1 MGKDIHDFIHGLVP
15 AQEKVASSLELEAF
29 DHLLAQPDD
38 EEEKVAYGMMGGG
51 SEDWLSRF
59 QHTPLYEKAIAL
71 KEKDLALEKR
81 RMEERQRR
89 EKAYRHDDSTWNEQD
104 KLCLEKDKLTLEL
117 HRWRASQEAKTKL
130 KMQVMKVAGNGDPL
144 REKMRRLGQIKKA
157 GSYSGMARDENKR
170 VQGRRKVEDARRAS
184 PVGRAVGSGLLG
196 GVVGH
201 YLGDTVTRGTKHNQ
215 KGRAIGSALG
225 MAAGGYSGYQMGK
238 AVRDLQDREKKKKAE
253 LVEYTGHVNNGEPQA
268 PEWPR
273 AALGVDSAGRRA
285 TPEELRPQ
293 TNVRNPD
300 VQHVTPQSGGEEFER
315 KVSSLIVGAV
325 EGARGLPFSGRVKEA
340 FIRLPGGSLGGR
352 MVSYVG
358 GSGARGAVSQVAHAA
373 PAVAAGK
380 SVGKST
386 IRGSISSADVQRH
399 VAEDALRRST
409 ERAKGTLLEG
419 LSNAPKNPFAREGI
433 AAPGVGAFSDLS
445 HVTAGAPKPSLRDRL
460 SALKERTM
468 SASASKATP
477 AAAPAVAARPA
488 MPKPGASIS
497 ERLAGVKERAMGSR
511 TAIVPQAPSAGR
523 AIATSPTVA
532 PPASRMLPPPR
543 RLPPPSPAARA
554 RLTPLPMAA

>member
-15 AQEKVASSLELEAF
+15 TQEKVASSLELEAF

-89 EKAYRHDDSTWNEQD
+89 DKAYRHDDSTWNEQD
-104 KLCLEKDKLTLEL
+104 RLCLEKDKLTLEL
-117 HRWRASQEAKTKL
+117 HKWRASQEAKSKI
-130 KMQVMKVAGNGDPL
+130 KMQVMKIAGNGDPL
-144 REKMRRLGQIKKA
+144 REHDKRLGRLKKA
-157 GSYSGMARDENKR
+157 GIHDRLAELEERDARQFGYTKDNSILSSGRNRGIAGAVAGGATGALAGHLAKGGLKGKLIGGAIGTALGGYGGYQMGKARENILSKKAELDKLSGLPSIARKTPVQKALKAMNLRPEPFGLTPHVRAFPADMQAHFIPNMPFESKTLASNRALKPSTKVNPELADRLARRKAYREATSNVNPDLANRLQSSKRGKEYGFAAREPEIAPLPKEAALDKVSSYLAELDKAASYSGMARDENKR

-315 KVSSLIVGAV
+315 KVSSLVIRAV
-325 EGARGLPFSGRVKEA
+325 
-340 FIRLPGGSLGGR
+340 
-352 MVSYVG
+352 
-358 GSGARGAVSQVAHAA
+358 
-373 PAVAAGK
+373 
-380 SVGKST
+380 
-386 IRGSISSADVQRH
+386 
-399 VAEDALRRST
+399 RS
-409 ERAKGTLLEG
+409 R
-419 LSNAPKNPFAREGI
+419 
-433 AAPGVGAFSDLS
+433 
-445 HVTAGAPKPSLRDRL
+445 
-460 SALKERTM
+460 
-468 SASASKATP
+468 
-477 AAAPAVAARPA
+477 
-488 MPKPGASIS
+488 
-497 ERLAGVKERAMGSR
+497 
-511 TAIVPQAPSAGR
+511 
-523 AIATSPTVA
+523 
-532 PPASRMLPPPR
+532 
-543 RLPPPSPAARA
+543 
-554 RLTPLPMAA
+554 